1 MRKKTIIIGVSLI
14 FAMFIMAGGYGYWSE
29 ILTIKGTIKVEPSK
43 EEVEAILNEIQLKQQ
58 EMEKSTEES
67 ETDEPEDNGTNE
79 IEQTEEPE
87 KEDFEEENE
96 DNIIEEPNGEDTGEA
111 VVEPTED
118 SN

>member
-58 EMEKSTEES
+58 E
-67 ETDEPEDNGTNE
+67 N
-79 IEQTEEPE
+79 
-87 KEDFEEENE
+87 EDFEEENE